1 MSGAA
6 YFQLMK
12 GYLTLYKNGKGK
24 SEGEEMGMA
33 HKKSWSQDPDD
44 RKVTR

>member
-1 MSGAA
+1 
-6 YFQLMK
+6 MK

-33 HKKSWSQDPDD
+33 HKKSWS
-44 RKVTR
+44 